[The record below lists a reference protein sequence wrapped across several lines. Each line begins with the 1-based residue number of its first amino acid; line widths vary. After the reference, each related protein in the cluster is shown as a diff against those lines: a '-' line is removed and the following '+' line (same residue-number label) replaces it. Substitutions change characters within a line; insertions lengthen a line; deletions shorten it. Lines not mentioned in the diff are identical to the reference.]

1 MNKHSS
7 PVHALVGGAS
17 VILIISVLAMAA
29 LTALT
34 YSKARYALVISDKNA
49 RYSERIYSADA
60 EAARILRDAEPG
72 QKQERSIA
80 LDDEMSL
87 FLRFD
92 KSDDGSVNVTS
103 HTLPV
108 DDTAVEYENRGW

>member
-7 PVHALVGGAS
+7 PVHVLVGGAS

-29 LTALT
+29 LAALT
-34 YSKARYALVISDKNA
+34 YSKARYALVISDKNI
-49 RYSERIYSADA
+49 RYSERFYAADA

-72 QKQERSIA
+72 HMQEHTIA
-80 LDDEMSL
+80 LDGEMSL

-92 KSDDGSVNVTS
+92 KSEDGSVNVTS
-103 HTLPV
+103 HTLLV
-108 DDTAVEYENRGW
+108 DDSAVEYEDRGW